1 MTDSRH
7 GAILSY
13 MFNLGFL
20 EMVAIGAIALI
31 VIGPKQLPA
40 LARSLGH
47 MLREFKKATADLS
60 GGLLE
65 IKEEFKKPMQE
76 SVAAI
81 NEAQEEFE
89 ASIDDESVEE
99 PEAHPDS
106 EAIADSENV
115 NKQDDEEAKLKK

>member
-1 MTDSRH
+1 
-7 GAILSY
+7 

-20 EMVAIGAIALI
+20 EIVAIGAIALI

-65 IKEEFKKPMQE
+65 IKEEFQKPVQE
-76 SVAAI
+76 SA
-81 NEAQEEFE
+81 EAMRE
-89 ASIDDESVEE
+89 AEDHFSASQDDE
-99 PEAHPDS
+99 AHGPGQSS
-106 EAIADSENV
+106 EAESAAGTEHV
-115 NKQDDEEAKLKK
+115 NKQDNEEIKPKK